1 MYYLALTG
9 KVLLTPDLAEGT
21 GNEDSKQAR
30 PATKGLAA
38 PTLEVSGPDWLLH
51 DVIAFFS
58 FGFQAWDPG
67 GDFPY
72 QRHTPGPGAPKHMTW
87 LGLMV
92 LKQCLLNKQ
101 TNNGLWSPASL
112 GP

>member
-58 FGFQAWDPG
+58 KLKSGVVLLPFFGFL
-67 GDFPY
+67 FII
-72 QRHTPGPGAPKHMTW
+72 
-87 LGLMV
+87 LSFEL
-92 LKQCLLNKQ
+92 
-101 TNNGLWSPASL
+101 
-112 GP
+112 

>member
-1 MYYLALTG
+1 MDYLVLTG

-30 PATKGLAA
+30 PATKRLAA

-58 FGFQAWDPG
+58 SGSRPG
-67 GDFPY
+67 IQEEIFPI
-72 QRHTPGPGAPKHMTW
+72 RDTHRGPGHPST
-87 LGLMV
+87 
-92 LKQCLLNKQ
+92 
-101 TNNGLWSPASL
+101 
-112 GP
+112 

>member
-1 MYYLALTG
+1 MYYLVLTG

-30 PATKGLAA
+30 PATKRLAA

-58 FGFQAWDPG
+58 SGSRPG
-67 GDFPY
+67 IQEEIFPI
-72 QRHTPGPGAPKHMTW
+72 RDTHRGPGHPST
-87 LGLMV
+87 
-92 LKQCLLNKQ
+92 
-101 TNNGLWSPASL
+101 
-112 GP
+112 